1 MNLKLKKVVKENVVD
16 YGTPDPINRGF
27 EQKFQMYSIVKDY
40 KRVFKKQLSKSPNLK
55 YNIQNTERHNLE
67 NKYYKKIFSK
77 YKIENPLENLRD
89 KFKNIHFKSNEN
101 LLPNINNPNDNNLV
115 ENNQKLQI
123 SSPFMDSFGSNIFT
137 STNSKTNENN
147 DDKKGKKINLKLIN
161 NITKSNEENKIIHDY
176 DYIKYKQINNMRNH
190 FFKLKYRDYIKR
202 KIVLHDTKNKT
213 NNNFFDKTNLDS
225 LKIKKNEESKMKLKE
240 SSPSPNKNSEYF
252 SNDKFSN
259 AKTMKLLKTKYNF
272 YQPDKINMF
281 DINNQYFGMIK
292 KVLNNSP
299 EIKLYKNIKE
309 SQKRINKIKTRYV
322 LRRIIK

>member
-27 EQKFQMYSIVKDY
+27 EQKFQMYTIVKDF

-55 YNIQNTERHNLE
+55 YNIPNTERHHLE
-67 NKYYKKIFSK
+67 NNHYKKIFSK

-101 LLPNINNPNDNNLV
+101 LLPNINNPNDINLV
-115 ENNQKLQI
+115 ENSQKLQI
-123 SSPFMDSFGSNIFT
+123 SSPFMDSIGSNIFT

-161 NITKSNEENKIIHDY
+161 NITKSNEENKIIHGY

-202 KIVLHDTKNKT
+202 KIVLHETKNKT
-213 NNNFFDKTNLDS
+213 NNNFFEKTNLDS
-225 LKIKKNEESKMKLKE
+225 SYFDYLFSYLIKSL
-240 SSPSPNKNSEYF
+240 
-252 SNDKFSN
+252 
-259 AKTMKLLKTKYNF
+259 
-272 YQPDKINMF
+272 
-281 DINNQYFGMIK
+281 
-292 KVLNNSP
+292 
-299 EIKLYKNIKE
+299 
-309 SQKRINKIKTRYV
+309 
-322 LRRIIK
+322 

>member
-27 EQKFQMYSIVKDY
+27 EQKFQMYTIVKDF

-55 YNIQNTERHNLE
+55 YNFQNTEKHHLE

-101 LLPNINNPNDNNLV
+101 LLPNINNPNDINLV
-115 ENNQKLQI
+115 ENSQKLQI
-123 SSPFMDSFGSNIFT
+123 SSPFMDSIGSNIFT

-240 SSPSPNKNSEYF
+240 SNPSPKNNSQYF

>member
-27 EQKFQMYSIVKDY
+27 EQKFQMYTIVKDF
-40 KRVFKKQLSKSPNLK
+40 KRVFKKQLSKSPKLK
-55 YNIQNTERHNLE
+55 YNIPNTEKHHLE

-101 LLPNINNPNDNNLV
+101 LLPNINNPNDINLV
-115 ENNQKLQI
+115 ENSQKLQI
-123 SSPFMDSFGSNIFT
+123 SSPFMDSIGSNIFT

-240 SSPSPNKNSEYF
+240 SSPSLNNNSEYF

>member
-1 MNLKLKKVVKENVVD
+1 
-16 YGTPDPINRGF
+16 
-27 EQKFQMYSIVKDY
+27 MYTIVKDF

-55 YNIQNTERHNLE
+55 YNIPNTERHHLE
-67 NKYYKKIFSK
+67 NKHYKKIFSK

-101 LLPNINNPNDNNLV
+101 LLPNINNPNDINLV
-115 ENNQKLQI
+115 ENSQKLQI
-123 SSPFMDSFGSNIFT
+123 SSPFMDSIGSNIFT

-202 KIVLHDTKNKT
+202 KMVLHDTKNKT

-240 SSPSPNKNSEYF
+240 SNPSPKNNSQYF

>member
-16 YGTPDPINRGF
+16 YGTPDPIIRGF
-27 EQKFQMYSIVKDY
+27 EQKFQMYTIVKDF

-55 YNIQNTERHNLE
+55 YNFQNTEKHHLE

-101 LLPNINNPNDNNLV
+101 LLPNINNPNDINLV
-115 ENNQKLQI
+115 ENSQKLQI
-123 SSPFMDSFGSNIFT
+123 SSPFIDSIGSNIFT

-202 KIVLHDTKNKT
+202 KMVLHDTKNKT

-240 SSPSPNKNSEYF
+240 SNPSPKNNSQYF

>member
-27 EQKFQMYSIVKDY
+27 EQKFQMYTIVKDF

-55 YNIQNTERHNLE
+55 YNFQNTEKHHLE

-101 LLPNINNPNDNNLV
+101 LLPNINNPNDINLV
-115 ENNQKLQI
+115 ENSQKLQI
-123 SSPFMDSFGSNIFT
+123 SSPFIDSIGSNIFT

-202 KIVLHDTKNKT
+202 KMVLHDTKNKT

-240 SSPSPNKNSEYF
+240 SNPSPKNNSQYF